1 MVGCALRKSS
11 LYCAYLEENCISLCG
26 RFELVRLTAGR
37 ALYWGQCTGDWLRSG
52 WEHPA
57 EFKTGEHIWKLE
69 LKSGDEQEAAEE
81 EAAAVLAVAP
91 AAAGGAAERPPSSM
105 HSSLSS
111 SHSMNCDLAIPRG
124 RRP

>member
-1 MVGCALRKSS
+1 M
-11 LYCAYLEENCISLCG
+11 
-26 RFELVRLTAGR
+26 RLTAGR
-37 ALYWGQCTGDWLRSG
+37 ALYWGQCTGDWLGSG
-52 WEHPA
+52 CEHPA
-57 EFKTGEHIWKLE
+57 EFRTGEHIWKLE

-81 EAAAVLAVAP
+81 EAAVLAEFP
-91 AAAGGAAERPPSSM
+91 AAGGAAERPPSSI

>member
-1 MVGCALRKSS
+1 M
-11 LYCAYLEENCISLCG
+11 
-26 RFELVRLTAGR
+26 
-37 ALYWGQCTGDWLRSG
+37 YWGQCTGDWLGSG
-52 WEHPA
+52 CEYPA

-81 EAAAVLAVAP
+81 EAAVLAVAP